1 MKAYRFRLAS
11 VARVRVLEERVAR
24 DRFIAAQRELRQA
37 EAMERQASSALRALE
52 APAGS
57 TTVADLVWLG
67 EQADR
72 WSESVRACRER
83 VGEARAGCTAAR
95 QAWNE
100 AAKRASVLERLDAEG
115 RDQWRRDV
123 LRDEVAE
130 LDDLA
135 QIRHGRV
142 GAGR

>member
-1 MKAYRFRLAS
+1 MRAYRFRLAS

-24 DRFIAAQRELRQA
+24 DRFMAAQRDLRQA
-37 EAMERQASSALRALE
+37 EAMERQASAALCALE
-52 APAGS
+52 APDGA

-67 EQADR
+67 EQAER
-72 WSESVRACRER
+72 RSESVRTCRER
-83 VGEARAGCTAAR
+83 VAAARAGCGEAR
-95 QAWNE
+95 LAWNE

-115 RDQWRRDV
+115 RAQWRRDV

-135 QIRHGRV
+135 QVRHGRV